1 MKKRVVMTGTLGVM
15 NEASIAMIK
24 GFVEER
30 ADVEFEFLF
39 DAPQTG
45 EDEKKLIEAA
55 KGAEVLITQYQFMTE
70 SLYDALLPELK
81 AVIAYGVGYNSANLP
96 VATEKGVYVINVP
109 DYCMEE
115 VALHVV
121 TLILA
126 MVRRIPNLER
136 WVREGNWGG
145 GYKAMAPV
153 KRFSTS
159 TVGIYGYG
167 RIGQYVGKFLS
178 GFGCRIIAFDAVIP
192 DEDIRAAG
200 AEPVDFETLLAES
213 DILTLQVPLIPQT
226 ARQFTL
232 DVFKKMKPS
241 AIFVNTSRG
250 ALTIPDDLYTALTTG
265 EIAYAAID
273 AYETEPPQGIE
284 EKIKELPNVL
294 STPHV
299 GYYSD
304 DALVELMVKTAEE
317 AARVV
322 KGERPKNLVNK
333 TLWKD

>member
-15 NEASIAMIK
+15 NEQSIAMLK

-30 ADVEFEFLF
+30 ADVDFEFLF
-39 DAPQTG
+39 DAPQD
-45 EDEKKLIEAA
+45 DETLIKAA
-55 KGAEVLITQYQFMTE
+55 KGATVLITQYQPMRE
-70 SLYDALLPELK
+70 AIYDGLLPELK

-96 VATEKGVYVINVP
+96 LATEKGVYVVNVP

-145 GYKAMAPV
+145 GYKCMAPV
-153 KRFSTS
+153 KRFSNC
-159 TVGIYGYG
+159 TVGVYGYG

-192 DEDIRAAG
+192 DDKIREAG

-226 ARQFTL
+226 ARQFTK
-232 DVFKKMKPS
+232 DVFKKMKNT

-250 ALTIPDDLYTALTTG
+250 ALTVPQDLYEALVEG

-273 AYETEPPQGIE
+273 AYETEPPSGVE

-304 DALVELMVKTAEE
+304 DALVDLMIKTAEE
-317 AARVV
+317 SARVV
-322 KGERPKNLVNK
+322 NGERPKNLVNK
-333 TLWKD
+333 ELWKG